1 MNKLDLIKQPSDFLV
16 TLATSEQKVVV
27 KSGESLLS
35 ALLRHGIIF
44 PYSCQSGDCGKC
56 KCKLICGDVR
66 LDIYSETA
74 LSGMDFKQG
83 YILACRAKLF
93 SDITIVCL

>member
-1 MNKLDLIKQPSDFLV
+1 MNNFDLIKQPSDFLV
-16 TLATSEQKVVV
+16 TLATSQQKVVV
-27 KSGESLLS
+27 NSGEPLLL

-44 PYSCQSGDCGKC
+44 PYSCQSGDCGTC

-74 LSGMDFKQG
+74 LSGTDFKHG

-93 SDITIVCL
+93 SDITILYP